1 MLLLMFFVLFF
12 HPDRSL
18 MSARK
23 FPDLVS
29 ARKYLEVF
37 DQMGSVNYV
46 VTSYDLQTVF
56 LKSYS
61 YDS

>member
-1 MLLLMFFVLFF
+1 
-12 HPDRSL
+12 

>member
-1 MLLLMFFVLFF
+1 MFFVLFF

-46 VTSYDLQTVF
+46 VTSYDLQIVF

>member
-1 MLLLMFFVLFF
+1 MFFVLFF

-61 YDS
+61 YDF

>member
-1 MLLLMFFVLFF
+1 MLFVFFLDV
-12 HPDRSL
+12 DRSTVQFV
-18 MSARK
+18 RK